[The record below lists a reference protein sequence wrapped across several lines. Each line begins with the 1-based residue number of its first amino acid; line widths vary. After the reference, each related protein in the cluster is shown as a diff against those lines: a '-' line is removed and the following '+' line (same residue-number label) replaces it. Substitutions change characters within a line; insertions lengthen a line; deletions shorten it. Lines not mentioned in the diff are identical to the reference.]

1 MNIEWPMVTA
11 LVAVVGAAASIVTYV
26 IRKETQAIRDLVILD
41 RETVKLRLGKVEDSL
56 VKVETAILAISDF
69 KWQLRITEERIM
81 ALSNRLDE
89 LSKRHDHFSDAA
101 HDRLEDTRG
110 G

>member
-1 MNIEWPMVTA
+1 VNLEWGMVTA
-11 LVAVVGAAASIVTYV
+11 LVAVVGAAASVVTYV

-69 KWQLRITEERIM
+69 KWQLRITEERIL

-89 LSKRHDHFSDAA
+89 LANRHNHFSDAA
-101 HDRLEDTRG
+101 HDRLEDKTG